1 MPWPVLLKELVREA
15 VTAAATAVVSAV
27 VDLVRGKPPA
37 QPDPDESHPLTHRD
51 VEHIRAQE
59 RASIEA
65 SKRAAITTR
74 PPRAKPGK
82 VQR

>member
-1 MPWPVLLKELVREA
+1 MPLPALLIELGRAV
-15 VTAAATAVVSAV
+15 VTAAVDRVVE
-27 VDLVRGKPPA
+27 LVRGKPSPPPA
-37 QPDPDESHPLTHRD
+37 PSDPSPKTYRD

-74 PPRAKPGK
+74 PPRPKPGK
-82 VQR
+82 LQR